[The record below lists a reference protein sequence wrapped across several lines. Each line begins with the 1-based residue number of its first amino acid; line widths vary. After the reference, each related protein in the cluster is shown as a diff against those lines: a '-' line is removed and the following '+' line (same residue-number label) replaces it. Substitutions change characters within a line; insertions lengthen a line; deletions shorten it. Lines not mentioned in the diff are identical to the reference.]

1 MSRPT
6 FERAITELER
16 TIEKLESE
24 DLDLETSIKDFEK
37 GIKIRNYCKKKLEEA
52 TLRMNLLLEDQK
64 MSPLSPPLNPPLN
77 PPLSPPQSPRQSPPP
92 DLSSNLFDLD

>member
-24 DLDLETSIKDFEK
+24 DLDLETSLKDFEK

-52 TLRMNLLLEDQK
+52 TLRMNLLLLEDQK
-64 MSPLSPPLNPPLN
+64 MPPLN
-77 PPLSPPQSPRQSPPP
+77 PPQSPRQSPPP
-92 DLSSNLFDLD
+92 DLPSNLFDLD